1 MKRTT
6 KRAREE
12 ARAAI
17 RPRLVERFKERNL
30 WVLHLY
36 IEDVKRTPSQELDFS
51 HLSQGFALGS
61 GKSPDEVT
69 SAAGEVAAQMI
80 ADAQRA
86 RAIALTKVPLE
97 TAEEMA
103 NVYADLACHSVEHLI
118 EGAELHAPVLGREEL
133 VRGWGLEFH
142 GPNMPADL
150 MPLACALSSFE
161 SEIGHY
167 ASDWPSNVS
176 PDDVSA
182 AIRRTKDPEAEKLV
196 SLWQQTVKS
205 TMAPRPP
212 IDIAELP
219 RWKSLLGE
227 LPPDA
232 PPPHVSA
239 TRADPGKS
247 EGALRSAIV
256 SWPITLCAHIVSI
269 AKRVEQDRRILA
281 TAIDAGTPHS
291 HVLGAMRDLPKDLV
305 RHTGRLL
312 PGQPPE
318 EIDGV
323 KRLVLANVY
332 RKPKSQGH
340 LAVLAPGLAM
350 QLTFPF
356 DVGPYEAMTATLA
369 RWRGPLQD
377 WKGPVGLRHWAAILR
392 LFSIE
397 GAREGK
403 VKWTM
408 ERHLDAMGAPKK
420 SRDDAHFRR
429 DVGNIVELLTMIELA
444 VYAKDGK
451 LRLRAQ
457 ILAANN
463 KIDRKHG
470 NAWALEGVELSI
482 HPLLYS
488 GVRKPNGQ
496 LGSNWYPQTAD
507 IAKLDH
513 VRHPH
518 ALVYG
523 LVLPIRWRWCWGEG
537 REYFPLS
544 GANLLKL
551 GGIENVR
558 LAEAWKKA
566 KRALQKLEGIDALR
580 RVEWEGEPWTLN
592 GICRL
597 YPPQWAHERI
607 ALDLAPVE
615 PCLPP
620 VVRNVPTTGAELK
633 GWRQAQGLTQAQAAE
648 QLGVS
653 LRTVKGAEAKET
665 EPLGWAC
672 AKAFARLGR

>member
-6 KRAREE
+6 KRARDK

-17 RPRLVERFKERNL
+17 RPRLVERFRERVL
-30 WVLHLY
+30 GVLHPYLD
-36 IEDVKRTPSQELDFS
+36 EVKRRRAGDELTGVS
-51 HLSQGFALGS
+51 AEEKAQIVAASKRAREVALGT
-61 GKSPDEVT
+61 PAPEI
-69 SAAGEVAAQMI
+69 AERMAVAYT
-80 ADAQRA
+80 DF
-86 RAIALTKVPLE
+86 
-97 TAEEMA
+97 
-103 NVYADLACHSVEHLI
+103 ACQSVERLI
-118 EGAELHAPVLGREEL
+118 DGAELHAPILGRDEL
-133 VRGWGLEFH
+133 VQGWGLRFH
-142 GPNMPADL
+142 GPDMHADL
-150 MPLACALSSFE
+150 VPLAGALGRFE
-161 SEIGHY
+161 SACGHDVS
-167 ASDWPSNVS
+167 AWPSNVS

-182 AIRRTKDPEAEKLV
+182 AIRRTKDPGAEELLT
-196 SLWQQTVKS
+196 LW
-205 TMAPRPP
+205 
-212 IDIAELP
+212 LP
-219 RWKSLLGE
+219 RAM
-227 LPPDA
+227 LPKIAMSVPA
-232 PPPHVSA
+232 VAASG
-239 TRADPGKS
+239 TGPGD
-247 EGALRSAIV
+247 EALRAAV
-256 SWPITLCAHIVSI
+256 VRWPIMLCAHIVSV
-269 AKRVEQDRRILA
+269 AKRVDQDRRILA
-281 TAIDAGTPHS
+281 TAIDAGRPHS
-291 HVLGAMRDLPKDLV
+291 HVLGAMRDLPKDWV
-305 RHTGRLL
+305 RHTGKIL

-323 KRLVLANVY
+323 PRLVLASVY
-332 RKPKSQGH
+332 RKQKSQGH

-377 WKGPVGLRHWAAILR
+377 WKGPVGLRHWAAVQR

-408 ERHLDAMGAPKK
+408 ERHLDAMGAPQR
-420 SRDDAHFRR
+420 SRDDAQFRR
-429 DVGNIVELLTMIELA
+429 DVGNIVELLTKIELA
-444 VYAKDGK
+444 VYADDGK

-457 ILAANN
+457 ILSANN

-488 GVRKPNGQ
+488 GVRKPDGK
-496 LGSNWYPQTAD
+496 LGTNWYPQTAE

-523 LVLPIRWRWCWGEG
+523 LVLPIRWRWCWGDG
-537 REYFPLS
+537 LDHFPVS

-558 LAEAWKKA
+558 LGDAWKKA
-566 KRALQKLEGIDALR
+566 QRALEKLEEIDALR
-580 RVEWEGEPWTLN
+580 RVEWEGGPWTLN

-597 YPPQWAHERI
+597 YPPQWAYERI
-607 ALDLAPVE
+607 ALDLTPVE
-615 PCLPP
+615 PVLPP
-620 VVRNVPTTGAELK
+620 VVRNVPTTGAELR
-633 GWRQAQGLTQAQAAE
+633 GWRQAQGLTQVQAAE
-648 QLGVS
+648 RLGVS
-653 LRTVKGAEAKET
+653 IRTIKGAEAKET